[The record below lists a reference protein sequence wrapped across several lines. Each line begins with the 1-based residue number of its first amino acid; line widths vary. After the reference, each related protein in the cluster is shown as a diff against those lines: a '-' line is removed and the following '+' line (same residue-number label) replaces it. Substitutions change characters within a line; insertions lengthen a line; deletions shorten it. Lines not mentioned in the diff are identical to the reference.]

1 MKKKETFGSE
11 LLKIEVTEK
20 EDAIEIKWLGK
31 STNRSPSKFIT
42 PILVNALKVSSE
54 NDKRIVLDFRGLAYM
69 NSSTITPI
77 IKVLERAKKGKNQVS
92 VIYNK
97 SQKWQ
102 DLSFSALKLFETKDK
117 RVEII
122 GD

>member
-1 MKKKETFGSE
+1 MKKKETFGNE
-11 LLKIEVTEK
+11 LLKIEVIEK
-20 EDAIEIKWLGK
+20 DDAIEIKWIGK

-42 PILVNALKVSSE
+42 PILVNVLKVSSE
-54 NDKRIVLDFRGLAYM
+54 NDKRIVLDFRGLDYM

-97 SQKWQ
+97 SLKWQ
-102 DLSFSALKLFETKDK
+102 DLNFSALKLFETKDK

>member
-1 MKKKETFGSE
+1 MKKKETFGNE

-20 EDAIEIKWLGK
+20 DDAIEIKWLGK

-42 PILVNALKVSSE
+42 PILVNVLKVSSE
-54 NDKRIVLDFRGLAYM
+54 NDKRIVLDFRGLDYM

-77 IKVLERAKKGKNQVS
+77 IKVLERAKKGKNLVS
-92 VIYNK
+92 VIYSK
-97 SQKWQ
+97 SLKWQ
-102 DLSFSALKLFETKDK
+102 DLNFSALKLFETKDK

>member
-1 MKKKETFGSE
+1 MKKQESFGSE

-20 EDAIEIKWLGK
+20 DDSIEIKWTGK

-42 PILVNALKVSSE
+42 PILVNVLKVSSE
-54 NDKRIVLDFRGLAYM
+54 HDKRIILDFRTLEYM

-77 IKVLERAKKGKNQVS
+77 IKVLERAKKGKTKVS
-92 VIYNK
+92 VLYNK
-97 SQKWQ
+97 SLKWQ
-102 DLSFSALKLFETKDK
+102 DLNFSALKLFETKDN

-122 GD
+122 GE